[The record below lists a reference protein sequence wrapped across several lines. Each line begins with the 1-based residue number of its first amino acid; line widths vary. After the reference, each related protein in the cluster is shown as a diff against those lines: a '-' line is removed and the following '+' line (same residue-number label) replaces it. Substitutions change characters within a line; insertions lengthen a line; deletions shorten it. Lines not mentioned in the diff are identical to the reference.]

1 LKQNKKVDEWGVPF
15 SVQKERVMNVA
26 DEFKN
31 AALYCPDKN
40 ALIFGNI
47 SYTYAEMHRIIQ
59 NIAGYLLHLGV
70 AKGDRIA
77 LYMPNRPEW
86 ILFYYGIARIGA
98 ISVCVPAAYKTHE
111 MKEVVQDSR
120 SSIIVTSEV
129 LHAQIP
135 PLETLPL
142 IRQTLIIEQDEI
154 FQSILRG
161 NTSFTIP
168 AEVDTT
174 GDDTAAILYTGGTTG
189 TPKGAMLTHR
199 NLLYSAQNVAFHERM
214 IPDDIGICFLPLNHV
229 FAQCHIMHT
238 FFAGCG
244 TLILFP
250 GFDMDT
256 IAAAVV
262 AHRVTRFYAVPTI
275 FIRFLN
281 NPESRKQLKSL
292 RYVFS
297 GGTSMPAEIVRQWME
312 SFGIPIHEAYGMT
325 EAASIVSFNHL
336 FRHKIGSIGMP
347 AGIIE
352 LKVVDSH
359 DNELKQGERGEI
371 IIRGPNIM
379 KGYYEQP
386 EETAHALRN
395 GWLHSG
401 DVGVFDEEGYLY
413 IVDRIKDIVITGGE
427 NVFPKE
433 VEDLLHQHKAVNE
446 CGVVGLPHKEY
457 GEAVTAFVT
466 LKPDMTV
473 DERALITFCKER
485 LAHYKVPKSIHFV
498 ADLPKTPQ
506 GKILRRELRKIL
518 HD

>member
-1 LKQNKKVDEWGVPF
+1 
-15 SVQKERVMNVA
+15 MNIA

-31 AALYCPDKN
+31 AAIYYPDKK
-40 ALIFGNI
+40 ALIFGDS
-47 SYTYAEMHRIIQ
+47 SYAYGEMNRIISGT
-59 NIAGYLLHLGV
+59 AGYLQQLGV
-70 AKGDRIA
+70 AKGDRVSI
-77 LYMPNRPEW
+77 YMPNRPEW
-86 ILFYYGIARIGA
+86 IMAYYAIASIGA
-98 ISVCVPAAYKTHE
+98 ISVCVPGAYKRDE
-111 MKEVVQDSR
+111 MKDVVNDSR
-120 SSIIVTSEV
+120 SSILITSEALQSQV
-129 LHAQIP
+129 PPPETIP
-135 PLETLPL
+135 LV
-142 IRQTLIIEQDEI
+142 RQTIVVENDEV

-161 NTSFTIP
+161 EIAGAPLTEIETS
-168 AEVDTT
+168 

-214 IPDDIGICFLPLNHV
+214 VPDDIGTCFLPLNHV

-250 GFDMDT
+250 GFDMDKLV
-256 IAAAVV
+256 AAVLE
-262 AHRVTRFYAVPTI
+262 HQVTRFYAVPTI

-281 NPESRKQLKSL
+281 NPESRKQLQSL

-297 GGTSMPAEIVRQWME
+297 GGTSMPAEIVRQWVDA
-312 SFGIPIHEAYGMT
+312 FGVPIHEAYGMT
-325 EAASIVSFNHL
+325 ETASIVSFNHL

-352 LKVVDSH
+352 LKVVDSN
-359 DNELKQGERGEI
+359 DQEMKQGDQGEI
-371 IIRGPNIM
+371 IMRGPNIM
-379 KGYYEQP
+379 KGYFEQP
-386 EETAHALRN
+386 EETAMALRN

-433 VEDLLHQHKAVNE
+433 VEDLLHQHQTVNE
-446 CGVVGLPHKEY
+446 CGVIGLPHKEF

-466 LKPDMTV
+466 LKPGMNV
-473 DERALITFCKER
+473 DEATLIAFCKER
-485 LAHYKVPKSIHFV
+485 LARYKVPKAIHFV

-506 GKILRRELRKIL
+506 GKILRRELRKL
-518 HD
+518 YR